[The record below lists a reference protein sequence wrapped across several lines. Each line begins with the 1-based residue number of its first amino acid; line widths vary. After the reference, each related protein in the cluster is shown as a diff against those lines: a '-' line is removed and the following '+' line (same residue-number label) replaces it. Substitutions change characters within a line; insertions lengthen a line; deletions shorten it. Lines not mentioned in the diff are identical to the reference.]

1 MSISRIFLALLAA
14 SIAASLLPHLR
25 CYCFFALHL
34 PHYSA
39 VRLPHWHGNYS
50 KIIPMIEWLENN
62 LASAQMHP
70 P

>member
-14 SIAASLLPHLR
+14 SIAASLLPHL
-25 CYCFFALHL
+25 

-39 VRLPHWHGNYS
+39 VRFPHWHGNYS